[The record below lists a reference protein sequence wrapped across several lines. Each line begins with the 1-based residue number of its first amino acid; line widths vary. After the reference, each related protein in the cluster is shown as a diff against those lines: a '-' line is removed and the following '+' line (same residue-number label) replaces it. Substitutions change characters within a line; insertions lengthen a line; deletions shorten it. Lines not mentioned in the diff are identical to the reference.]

1 VTDAG
6 ADDEGQSLAS
16 WLMGLRSWDAGR
28 GVDSSPATVAYGE
41 HPDQVADLWLPPENA
56 LPDVGLPPLV
66 VSIHGGYFMAPYRRD
81 LHLPIVHELV
91 LRGFA
96 VWNVEYRRTGTG
108 GGLQETTADVWA
120 AVDALPPTAGQVA
133 VFGHSAGGYLAET
146 LATHPRVDLVVPL
159 AGVMDLAG
167 VVRAGWDGGAVT
179 EWLGTGPGE
188 APDTYAAADLL
199 HRLPT
204 GTARVL
210 IHGTADTTVGVEQ
223 SRTFAAA
230 AAAAGDPTD
239 LIELEGEGHYAF
251 LDPRQPAFETLCSV
265 LERWRRQR

>member
-1 VTDAG
+1 MSEAEG
-6 ADDEGQSLAS
+6 DDQSLTS

-28 GVDSSPATVAYGE
+28 TVASLPATVAYGE
-41 HPDQVADLWLPPENA
+41 HPDQVADLWLPPEDA
-56 LPDVGLPPLV
+56 LPAEGLPPLV

-81 LHLPIVHELV
+81 LHVPMIRELV

-120 AVDALPPTAGQVA
+120 ALDALPPTAGQVA

-159 AGVMDLAG
+159 AGALDLAG

-179 EWLGTGPGE
+179 DWLGEDP
-188 APDTYAAADLL
+188 ARLAATDLL

-210 IHGTADTTVGVEQ
+210 IHGTEDTTVGVEQ
-223 SRTFAAA
+223 SRAFAAA

-251 LDPRQPAFETLCSV
+251 LDPRQPAFETLCGV
-265 LERWRRQR
+265 LERWRRRA